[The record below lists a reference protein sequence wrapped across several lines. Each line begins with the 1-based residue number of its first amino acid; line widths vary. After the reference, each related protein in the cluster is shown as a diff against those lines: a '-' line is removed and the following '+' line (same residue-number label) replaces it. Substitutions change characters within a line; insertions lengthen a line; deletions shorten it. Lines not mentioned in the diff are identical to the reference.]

1 MSAECARYRFTVA
14 DYEQMATV
22 GILTEDDRVELVAG
36 EIISMSPV
44 GDRHVGCVNALA
56 DLFAAVVLREMV
68 ISVQNPIRLDDDSEP
83 QPDIALVRRGT
94 YARTVPSAAE
104 VILVIEVAD
113 SSRDYDRATKL
124 PRYAAAGIPEA
135 GLVDLVN
142 DVVERYTEPHNGHYR
157 VATFARSGDTLS
169 STALPALAI
178 LADLALGASEG
189 QSPTKE

>member
-14 DYEQMATV
+14 DYERMATV

-36 EIISMSPV
+36 EITTMSPV
-44 GDRHVGCVNALA
+44 GNRHVQSVNRLGHLLYAA
-56 DLFAAVVLREMV
+56 TGDDLTVS
-68 ISVQNPIRLDDDSEP
+68 IQNPIRLDMRDEP
-83 QPDIALVRRGT
+83 QPDLAVVRGAGSGIAD
-94 YARTVPSAAE
+94 AAE
-104 VILVIEVAD
+104 VLLVIEVAD

-135 GLVDLVN
+135 WLVDLVN
-142 DVVERYTEPHNGHYR
+142 DVIERYTEPHNGHYR

-178 LADLALGASEG
+178 PADLALGASEG